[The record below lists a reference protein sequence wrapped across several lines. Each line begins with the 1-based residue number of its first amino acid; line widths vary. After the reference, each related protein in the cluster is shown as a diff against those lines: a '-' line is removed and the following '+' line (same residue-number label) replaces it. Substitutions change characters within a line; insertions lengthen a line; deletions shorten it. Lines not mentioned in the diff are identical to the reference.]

1 MVLERLKSIMPFP
14 PGGHEDPDMGKGRL
28 SVIGLGSYPFSP
40 GFHHGIGSG
49 GHTLQNL
56 MRIMLDRRLPPGQ
69 DVDQAIDEIKAAVG
83 DMSPWRVT
91 FEPSAFQYP
100 SKHDR
105 GDEIVVSVA
114 EAYESALDL
123 SPEYRYVDYTV
134 DAGYLNIAGI
144 PTVMWGA
151 INMADCHA
159 DIEYTNLGQ
168 TYDVAR
174 VFGVWAM
181 TNAR

>member
-1 MVLERLKSIMPFP
+1 
-14 PGGHEDPDMGKGRL
+14 
-28 SVIGLGSYPFSP
+28 
-40 GFHHGIGSG
+40 
-49 GHTLQNL
+49 
-56 MRIMLDRRLPPGQ
+56 
-69 DVDQAIDEIKAAVG
+69 
-83 DMSPWRVT
+83 VT

-100 SKHDR
+100 SKHDK

-114 EAYESALDL
+114 EAYETALDL

-159 DIEYTNLGQ
+159 DIEYTNLVQ

>member
-1 MVLERLKSIMPFP
+1 
-14 PGGHEDPDMGKGRL
+14 MGKGRL

-40 GFHHGIGSG
+40 GYHEGVGSG

-69 DVDQAIDEIKAAVG
+69 DVDQAIDEIRGAIG
-83 DMSPWRVT
+83 DMRPWRVT
-91 FEPSAFQYP
+91 LEPSALQYP
-100 SKHDR
+100 WKHAKD
-105 GDEIVVSVA
+105 DAVVVSVA
-114 EAYESALDL
+114 DAFRTTLEREPA
-123 SPEYRYVDYTV
+123 YRYVDYTV
-134 DAGYLNIAGI
+134 DAGYLNMAGI

-159 DIEYTNLGQ
+159 DIEYTNLGH

-174 VFGVWAM
+174 VFGVWAI
-181 TNAR
+181 TNATPAPTA